1 MGGAALRQNNRRHIA
16 VLPWGK
22 AGRSGTFSRAEL
34 FAVTA
39 PSEYIAPFVIGEVPR
54 RQPVGERG
62 AGGET
67 LKQSP
72 VGSAGARSWG

>member
-39 PSEYIAPFVIGEVPR
+39 PSEYIAEGLTCPLP
-54 RQPVGERG
+54 
-62 AGGET
+62 A
-67 LKQSP
+67 
-72 VGSAGARSWG
+72 